1 MYEHIPAELR
11 SLKQWGCF
19 HRIWQPEKNKYT
31 KIPYSALTGTKTSST
46 DSKQWVTFE
55 EAITALQAYDLDGL
69 GFFFANGYV
78 GIDVDH
84 IGDDL
89 ERLEEG
95 QTDDNVAW
103 EFMNTFKSYT
113 ERSMSGAGI
122 HIIVKGEIPGTRR
135 RKANVEMY
143 QSGRFFAMTGDEIGK
158 FHSINSPTK
167 EEFKRIYTK
176 YLEPKTVIDLPSR
189 YNLVPNN
196 LSEDEIIIKMLKSKS
211 GDRIKKLLNGG
222 WEPLYPSQSEADLAF
237 ANDLAFWTGRDFTRM
252 DSIFRHSSLMR
263 PKWDEKHGKTTYGVS
278 TLNRAIND
286 VRDTYQPKHEKP
298 KYKLGFITDTGK
310 PKAFPPRS
318 WDDTG
323 NADRFVDRYGDVARY
338 SYIDKAWYIYNGSFW
353 ELDKRGLL
361 RTMIDEVVADLKK
374 EKPKTPP
381 DVDPEKAEKEWA
393 KFCKTSR
400 GNRAKRALE
409 DEIQHRLPV
418 TTDEFDADQTL
429 MNVDNGY
436 IDLSDG
442 TLHEHDIKKMFSK
455 KSNVEYS
462 DTVECPEWQ
471 AFLNQTFNGDNE
483 LIDYI
488 QKAVGYS
495 LTGSV
500 EEQVMFILY
509 GSGRNGKS
517 VFMDTLKHIAGSY
530 SRTMQAKSIM
540 VQQSSGGANSDIAR
554 LKGARLVSASEP
566 NEGVRLDEGLIKEL
580 TGGESVTARFLY
592 GSEFEFKPEFKLW
605 LSTNHKPIIRGTDD
619 GIWRRLMLIPFT
631 HQVPVDQVDK
641 RLTYKLER
649 ESIGILNWAVDGAL
663 KWQREGL
670 EPPQSVKDASNE
682 YRTEMDVLEL
692 FVNDCCEKGPGYQA
706 AAGQLYQT
714 YVDWCDKS
722 GEYKMRKQKFGAEM
736 QKKFE
741 YVRKRN
747 GRMYLGIKEKI
758 DPRLNWAKI

>member
-113 ERSMSGAGI
+113 ERSMSGTGI

-158 FHSINSPTK
+158 FHSINSPAE

-263 PKWDEKHGKTTYGVS
+263 QKWDEKHGKTTYGVS

-286 VRDTYQPKHEKP
+286 VRDTYQPK
-298 KYKLGFITDTGK
+298 
-310 PKAFPPRS
+310 
-318 WDDTG
+318 
-323 NADRFVDRYGDVARY
+323 
-338 SYIDKAWYIYNGSFW
+338 
-353 ELDKRGLL
+353 
-361 RTMIDEVVADLKK
+361 
-374 EKPKTPP
+374 
-381 DVDPEKAEKEWA
+381 
-393 KFCKTSR
+393 
-400 GNRAKRALE
+400 
-409 DEIQHRLPV
+409 
-418 TTDEFDADQTL
+418 
-429 MNVDNGY
+429 
-436 IDLSDG
+436 
-442 TLHEHDIKKMFSK
+442 
-455 KSNVEYS
+455 
-462 DTVECPEWQ
+462 
-471 AFLNQTFNGDNE
+471 
-483 LIDYI
+483 
-488 QKAVGYS
+488 
-495 LTGSV
+495 
-500 EEQVMFILY
+500 
-509 GSGRNGKS
+509 
-517 VFMDTLKHIAGSY
+517 
-530 SRTMQAKSIM
+530 
-540 VQQSSGGANSDIAR
+540 
-554 LKGARLVSASEP
+554 
-566 NEGVRLDEGLIKEL
+566 
-580 TGGESVTARFLY
+580 
-592 GSEFEFKPEFKLW
+592 
-605 LSTNHKPIIRGTDD
+605 
-619 GIWRRLMLIPFT
+619 
-631 HQVPVDQVDK
+631 
-641 RLTYKLER
+641 
-649 ESIGILNWAVDGAL
+649 
-663 KWQREGL
+663 
-670 EPPQSVKDASNE
+670 
-682 YRTEMDVLEL
+682 
-692 FVNDCCEKGPGYQA
+692 
-706 AAGQLYQT
+706 
-714 YVDWCDKS
+714 
-722 GEYKMRKQKFGAEM
+722 
-736 QKKFE
+736 
-741 YVRKRN
+741 
-747 GRMYLGIKEKI
+747 
-758 DPRLNWAKI
+758 